1 MSDRNQT
8 TPKRIV
14 SFDPW
19 VTIGDYGTVISLG
32 IPMMKYIMQYKFGGM
47 LPNYIQYQ

>member
-19 VTIGDYGTVISLG
+19 VTSGEYGTVISLG
-32 IPMMKYIMQYKFGGM
+32 MMKYIMQYKFCGM
-47 LPNYIQYQ
+47 LPNYIRYQ